1 MLHSVRLPVI
11 VAALTL
17 SATTHDARAEEIHF
31 KQICQGDGSENVDKL
46 GNGHVVSSGPYS
58 CRMVSGPVEGAVVT
72 GQSLMEWDDTG
83 GVILAGSAVI
93 RKPGSFVAYQDT
105 EGKIALTTTDGKV
118 TGFTGSGK
126 VRYLI
131 ATGSAAPMAGKT
143 ISYTIK
149 STGADQWEADGTAD

>member
-1 MLHSVRLPVI
+1 MLHSERLPVI

-17 SATTHDARAEEIHF
+17 SAKTHDARAEEIQF

-58 CRMVSGPVEGAVVT
+58 CRMVSGPMEGAVVT